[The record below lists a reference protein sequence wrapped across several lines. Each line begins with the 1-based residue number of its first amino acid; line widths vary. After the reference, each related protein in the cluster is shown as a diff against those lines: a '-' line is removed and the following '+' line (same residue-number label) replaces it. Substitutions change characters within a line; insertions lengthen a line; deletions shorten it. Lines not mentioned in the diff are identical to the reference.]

1 MKISPC
7 ETCGACCAF
16 SLVSFPDFEVDNI
29 INGFVPVDMTSLFKD
44 SRRFMKG
51 TDTRN
56 HRCIALEGK
65 VGFCVKCLI
74 YEHRPSTCR
83 EFNIS
88 WENNIG
94 NFLCDR
100 SREFFGLQSFSKY

>member
-16 SLVSFPDFEVDNI
+16 FLVSFPDFEVNNI
-29 INGFVPVDMTSLFKD
+29 IGGVVPIDMTSLSKN

-51 TDTRN
+51 TNTRN
-56 HRCIALEGK
+56 PRCIALEGN

-74 YEHRPSTCR
+74 YENRPSICR

-88 WENNIG
+88 WKNNIG